1 MSPRAAWRLEQL
13 GFSTVYDYTAGKVD
27 WLAAGEP
34 TEGTNV
40 PAGERILA
48 ALDRDVPTCQL
59 QDRSGPA
66 AKAAADKG
74 WSICVGINQHRVV
87 AGRLKTTAVAPDDE
101 RPAEE
106 AMQPGPATVRA
117 HEDLKATRER
127 MESKHVTVL
136 LVTTPEGELLGALRR

>member
-13 GFSTVYDYTAGKVD
+13 GFFTVYDYTAGKVD

-40 PAGERILA
+40 PVGERVLA

-59 QDRSGPA
+59 HDRAGPV

-74 WSICVGINQHRVV
+74 WSICVVINEHRVV
-87 AGRLKTTAVAPDDE
+87 AGRLKTAAVAPDDE
-101 RPAEE
+101 RPAED

-136 LVTTPEGELLGALRR
+136 LVSTPEGELLGALRR